1 MSFMPPPDVGIAAP
15 LFIVKHVPTTLAFYR
30 DRLGFEV
37 TFQGPEPD
45 DIFFGIVERGRA
57 MIMFKAID
65 VDPVPNRTYDIGH
78 GIARWDAYI
87 HVPDPDALAA
97 EFSSRGVEFFLPL
110 QDNSDRLR
118 GFEILDADG
127 YLLYFGRPID
137 S

>member
-1 MSFMPPPDVGIAAP
+1 MTRAEVGIAAP
-15 LFIVKHVPTTLAFYR
+15 LFIVRHVPTTLAFYR
-30 DRLGFEV
+30 DRLDFEV

-65 VDPVPNRTYDIGH
+65 VDPVPNRTRDIGH

-87 HVPDPDALAA
+87 YVPDPDALAA
-97 EFSSRGVEFFLPL
+97 EFASRGVDFFEPL

-137 S
+137 P